1 MENRTE
7 RRQIILEDIFIILSI
22 LALWPM
28 ILGWDEAVFQALKYI
43 TLAGLVYIF
52 IRRLRRYKGRDR
64 SSGTGA
70 GNSGGDGQRE
80 NGSGDDKG

>member
-1 MENRTE
+1 MKNRTE
-7 RRQIILEDIFIILSI
+7 RRQIIIEDIFIIISI

-43 TLAGLVYIF
+43 SLAGLVYIF

-64 SSGTGA
+64 SAGTGA
-70 GNSGGDGQRE
+70 GYSGGDGQS
-80 NGSGDDKG
+80 GSGGDK